1 MLKEQDIK
9 QYLNEKKYC
18 ISPNSSII
26 SVIFPN
32 KFTYALIGI
41 AIIGLNNTTG
51 K

>member
-1 MLKEQDIK
+1 MKKNIAFKE
-9 QYLNEKKYC
+9 
-18 ISPNSSII
+18 NSSII

>member
-1 MLKEQDIK
+1 MKKNIAFKE
-9 QYLNEKKYC
+9 
-18 ISPNSSII
+18 NSSII

-51 K
+51 NRK